1 MAHDINIASEGDG
14 ESTPGLVAFIL
25 LSIITCGIYAWYWY
39 YKLGNRLA
47 ANAAR
52 YGVMIQE
59 NGTTVLMWC
68 ILGMLICGLGQFVAM
83 YILIKNSNL
92 ICSAYN
98 RTHGLG

>member
-1 MAHDINIASEGDG
+1 MNDPTIMFCI
-14 ESTPGLVAFIL
+14 
-25 LSIITCGIYAWYWY
+25 
-39 YKLGNRLA
+39 
-47 ANAAR
+47 
-52 YGVMIQE
+52 GVLIF
-59 NGTTVLMWC
+59 TTVLMWC